1 MPIRFRCSYCNR
13 LLGIAT
19 RKAGTETVCPH
30 CGYTITVPVPQSD
43 EETTQRIN
51 LDDVEELIGR
61 AATERIA
68 EPATQRLEAPVV
80 AAPVSPPPA
89 PPAARVSPPPVPDV
103 AKPAIPPV
111 LKPGVSA
118 PPDVAPKP
126 RPVPPPIPKVPAK
139 NKDENSLFEGDID
152 EILGGPVLLK
162 EDDRP
167 KPPPVSGVDAL
178 SLGDSPKQI
187 VMSAQKATLLMV
199 GVVVLMA
206 LAFATGYWLA
216 PRG

>member
-30 CGYTITVPVPQSD
+30 CGYTITVPIPKAD

-51 LDDVEELIGR
+51 FDDVEELINK
-61 AATERIA
+61 AVTERVS
-68 EPATQRLEAPVV
+68 EPATQRLESPVV
-80 AAPVSPPPA
+80 ASSESPQPVA
-89 PPAARVSPPPVPDV
+89 KVKPPVIPEV

-111 LKPGVSA
+111 PVPKPVVSA
-118 PPDVAPKP
+118 PPDIAPKS
-126 RPVPPPIPKVPAK
+126 RQAPPPIPQAPAK
-139 NKDENSLFEGDID
+139 KKPENSLFEGDID
-152 EILGGPVLLK
+152 ELLGGPVLLK
-162 EDDRP
+162 EEDRP

-178 SLGDSPKQI
+178 SLGESPKQI

-199 GVVVLMA
+199 GVVVLLA
-206 LAFATGYWLA
+206 LAFAAGYWLA
-216 PRG
+216 PKG

>member
-80 AAPVSPPPA
+80 APPVSPPPA
-89 PPAARVSPPPVPDV
+89 PPALPEV
-103 AKPAIPPV
+103 AKPAIPHV
-111 LKPGVSA
+111 AKPSVSA
-118 PPDVAPKP
+118 PPADVAPKP
-126 RPVPPPIPKVPAK
+126 RPVPPPIPKSPPK
-139 NKDENSLFEGDID
+139 KKDENSLFEGDID
-152 EILGGPVLLK
+152 ELLGGPVLLK

-206 LAFATGYWLA
+206 LAFAAGYWLA
-216 PRG
+216 PKS